1 MHLST
6 LRSCPSRVGPF
17 ERQRCRCHAP
27 TESSYRRLD
36 IRCRVG
42 HGFRHAGHF
51 CCRKC
56 IGSVGPAS
64 AEDLAASRVQDT
76 SEMVAA
82 ITNAKHKQS
91 DPEFAAIPRSRC
103 SLERLTGHLLK
114 DHPVLSCVV
123 GNSGNAADVSHNW
136 RFSHKRS
143 FPDLLSVTSGQNGVF
158 PSQ

>member
-1 MHLST
+1 MRQLNLPIDGWT
-6 LRSCPSRVGPF
+6 LDVGSAMGSGTQGIF
-17 ERQRCRCHAP
+17 VVV
-27 TESSYRRLD
+27 SVS
-36 IRCRVG
+36 
-42 HGFRHAGHF
+42 
-51 CCRKC
+51 

-91 DPEFAAIPRSRC
+91 DPDFAAIPRSRC
-103 SLERLTGHLLK
+103 SLERLTSHLLK

-123 GNSGNAADVSHNW
+123 GNSGNAADVSHIW